1 MSSSSNDK
9 QPRHPTDRNLRAY
22 IEGRGSP
29 EFHEAIEHHVQ
40 RCPPCA
46 QLLER
51 LRNGD
56 SSNEPEGSSPIQA
69 TIVAGSAARKSPVP
83 EALRDHPQF
92 SIEAVIGR
100 GGMGIVY
107 LSRHRLT
114 GRREALKILQP
125 ELAARPDIRSRFLRE
140 IQTAARL
147 DHTNICRVYNAFEE
161 GELLGLVMEYVPGRD
176 LDSYVRKHGVLSVR
190 QAAEVA
196 IQVCQGLEHAQQKG
210 MIHRDIKPANL
221 MYAMV
226 DGKASVKILDFG
238 LTKGVESVAQN
249 DPRVTQ
255 QDRVLGTP
263 YYISPEQSI
272 DARSV
277 DIRSDLYS
285 LGCTLYFLL
294 TGRPPFIGTNI
305 NEVLQ
310 AQRMSVARPV
320 QELNANVPAAFSGL
334 VQTWMAKDP
343 DQRPQT
349 PSEAIRML
357 EPYVHSDP
365 LSMEESSAAPA
376 DFTEWRLP
384 EVPKVTASPTSL
396 RKRKAKPVPNQAFKL
411 AAIFLPAI
419 CSVIAFLILQPRLRL
434 WSASLRK
441 WMLVRLSWRICPM
454 EPRFGSMIIRP
465 TSADLPPVLQLA

>member
-1 MSSSSNDK
+1 MSSSSNAK

-51 LRNGD
+51 LRLGD
-56 SSNEPEGSSPIQA
+56 ASTEPDGGSPIQA
-69 TIVAGSAARKSPVP
+69 TMVVDAGTRKLPVP
-83 EALRDHPQF
+83 ESLRDHPQF

-125 ELAARPDIRSRFLRE
+125 ELAAKPDIRSRFLRE
-140 IQTAARL
+140 IQTSARL
-147 DHTNICRVYNAFEE
+147 DHANICRVYNAFEE

-176 LDSYVRKHGVLSVR
+176 LDSYVRKHGVLSVQ

-196 IQVCQGLEHAQQKG
+196 MQVCRGLEHAQQKG

-221 MYAMV
+221 MYAVV

-238 LTKGVESVAQN
+238 LTKGVQSVAQN
-249 DPRVTQ
+249 DPQVTQ

-263 YYISPEQSI
+263 HYISPEQSI
-272 DARSV
+272 DARTV

-294 TGRPPFIGTNI
+294 TGRPPFNGTNI

-310 AQRMSVARPV
+310 AHRMTVARAIHEV
-320 QELNANVPAAFSGL
+320 NANVPVAFSIL
-334 VQTWMAKDP
+334 IQTWMAKDP

-349 PSEAIRML
+349 PAEAIRML
-357 EPYVHSDP
+357 EPYVNGDP
-365 LSMEESSAAPA
+365 FLMEGNSPSPT
-376 DFTEWRLP
+376 DFTEWSLP
-384 EVPKVTASPTSL
+384 EVPKATFTGPLCESGSQ
-396 RKRKAKPVPNQAFKL
+396 N
-411 AAIFLPAI
+411 
-419 CSVIAFLILQPRLRL
+419 
-434 WSASLRK
+434 
-441 WMLVRLSWRICPM
+441 
-454 EPRFGSMIIRP
+454 RFQ
-465 TSADLPPVLQLA
+465 TTC